1 MKNINVHVLD
11 SLIAIYFGQDY
22 DLFGSGESVDTQ
34 IDVWIADTPSATRH
48 GLIGDI
54 DQFIQES
61 DNLEDDFESRYGNE
75 FSAQLWDTTPA
86 NFLSLLRQKVIDSL
100 SCRECLTPGDAYS
113 VPIRFSLFREKP
125 RERLDEH
132 QNV

>member
-34 IDVWIADTPSATRH
+34 IDAWIADTPSATRH

-86 NFLSLLRQKVIDSL
+86 NFLSLLRQKVCDSL
-100 SCRECLTPGDAYS
+100 S
-113 VPIRFSLFREKP
+113 
-125 RERLDEH
+125 
-132 QNV
+132 